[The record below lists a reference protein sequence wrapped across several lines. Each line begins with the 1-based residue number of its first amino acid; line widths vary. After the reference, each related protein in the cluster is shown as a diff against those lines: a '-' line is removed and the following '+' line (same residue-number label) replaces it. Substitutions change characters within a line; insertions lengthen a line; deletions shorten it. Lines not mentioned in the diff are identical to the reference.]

1 MKKIPKNERRKNTR
15 LFTTM
20 FTHTQT
26 EEIRTPVTCSM
37 LRTVFMMTMM
47 MIDMIVIDADDDD
60 DDD

>member
-1 MKKIPKNERRKNTR
+1 
-15 LFTTM
+15 M